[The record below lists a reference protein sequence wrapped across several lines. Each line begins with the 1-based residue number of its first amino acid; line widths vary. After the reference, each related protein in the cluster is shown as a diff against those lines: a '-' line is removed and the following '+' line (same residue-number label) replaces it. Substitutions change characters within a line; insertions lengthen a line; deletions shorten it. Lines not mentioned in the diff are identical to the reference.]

1 MDNRTAGQFSAIVG
15 PENLIQQG
23 ELLTVSPGNAD
34 EISRILAIANQACL
48 PVWTKASAET
58 GLLLSLSRL
67 NKIIEIDPANLTA
80 TVEPG
85 VRTADLNLALEKYGL
100 QYSPVSGSLSGDT
113 LGEAVS
119 AGAWSI
125 SGAKYGVQKHF
136 IMGLETVLADG
147 RIVKSGGKN
156 VKDVAG
162 YDLSKLF
169 TGSGSTLG
177 IIAKLTVKLLPLPE
191 NRQAIVAS
199 FTDSQQLGR
208 LLENLRSQRIE
219 PACFEILSPGAAEF
233 VLQNLN
239 LPQQDNK
246 FLLLIE
252 ADGIQAVADKH
263 IAVILSILKDI
274 DAAIL
279 ATFSGAADCNAL
291 RSARTGAFTAAE
303 AKKPASRILDI
314 MLPKSTIPAMLEA
327 LCHWIHL
334 PDFGVFAHPG
344 DGNLLCILSWDPANA
359 AESALAGQ
367 IADEVLAATHRL
379 GGSTVDAEPVKDGA
393 AAGAMQLV
401 KQALDPKN
409 ILNPYLA

>member
-1 MDNRTAGQFSAIVG
+1 MDNRTADQFSEIVG

-23 ELLTVSPGNAD
+23 ELLTVSPENTD
-34 EISRILAIANQACL
+34 EISRLLVIANQACL

-67 NKIIEIDPANLTA
+67 NKIVEIDPANLTA

-85 VRTADLNLALEKYGL
+85 VRTTDLNLALEKYGL
-100 QYSPVSGSLSGDT
+100 QYSPVSGSVSGDT

-125 SGAKYGVQKHF
+125 SGAKYGVPKHF

-147 RIVKSGGKN
+147 RIVTSGGKN

-169 TGSGSTLG
+169 TGSGNTLG
-177 IIAKLTVKLLPLPE
+177 IISKLTVKLLPLPE

-199 FTDSQQLGR
+199 LTAPQQVGR

-219 PACFEILSPGAAEF
+219 PACFESLNPGAAGF
-233 VLQNLN
+233 VLQNLD
-239 LPQQDNK
+239 LPQQDNEI
-246 FLLLIE
+246 LLLIE

-263 IAVILSILKDI
+263 IAIILSILKDM

-279 ATFSGAADCNAL
+279 ATFSGAANCNAL
-291 RSARTGAFTAAE
+291 RAARTDAFAAAE
-303 AKKPASRILDI
+303 AKKPANRILDI
-314 MLPKSTIPAMLEA
+314 MLPKSTIPTMLEA
-327 LCHWIHL
+327 LSQWIRL
-334 PDFGVFAHPG
+334 PDFSVFAHPG

-367 IADEVLAATHRL
+367 IAEEVLAAAHRL
-379 GGSTVDAEPVKDGA
+379 GGSLVAAGPAKDSP